1 MSKIKI
7 AIVGTGSIAQGS
19 HLPSYAKMDDIEIV
33 SVADIDYEKAK
44 TVAEKYNIPK
54 AFDSVEALLE
64 GSDPDIV
71 DVCVWPAAHAE
82 VTITAANAGKNVI
95 CEKPT
100 CDSIEK
106 ALAMRDAVRKNNVN
120 FMLATPLRYM
130 PAATYIR
137 ERVDAGDFGEV
148 FYGKTAYVRQ
158 RGIPGGWFSCKKYAG
173 GGPILDVGVHRIDLA
188 WYCMGCPKPVSVSAT
203 ASYRIGDYRDE
214 NRSGWNGADVPD
226 YVFNTED
233 SSHGFIRFE
242 NGASLYF
249 ETSWSFNGPG
259 YNFTQIAGDK
269 AGATVDPLKIY
280 RGNGREIIEETPEV
294 TGRGYF
300 DIELS
305 HFVDCVR
312 NDKVPCSDIEQAVM
326 LEAILDGIYKSA
338 DAGCEIKLNF

>member
-7 AIVGTGSIAQGS
+7 AIVGAGGIANGA
-19 HLPSYAKMDDIEIV
+19 HLPSYAKRDDVELV
-33 SVADIDYEKAK
+33 SVADIDPERAK
-44 TVAEKYNIPK
+44 NTAEKFGIPK
-54 AFDSVEALLE
+54 YFTSVEDLLE

-106 ALAMRDAVRKNNVN
+106 ALAMREAIYRNKVN
-120 FMLATPLRYM
+120 FMLATPLRYK

-137 ERVDAGDFGEV
+137 EKVDAGEFGDV

-188 WYCMGCPKPVSVSAT
+188 WYCMGCPKPTAVSAT
-203 ASYRIGDYRDE
+203 ASYLIGDYRDGTE
-214 NRSGWNGADVPD
+214 KGWAGAQVPD

-259 YNFTQIAGDK
+259 GSSTLISGSK

-280 RGNGREIIEETPEV
+280 RSNGKEVIEEEPVVENKSYV
-294 TGRGYF
+294 
-300 DIELS
+300 DIELG
-305 HFVDCVR
+305 HFIDCVR
-312 NDKVPCSDIEQAVM
+312 NDKTPCSDIEQAVM

-338 DAGCEIKLNF
+338 EAGCEIKL